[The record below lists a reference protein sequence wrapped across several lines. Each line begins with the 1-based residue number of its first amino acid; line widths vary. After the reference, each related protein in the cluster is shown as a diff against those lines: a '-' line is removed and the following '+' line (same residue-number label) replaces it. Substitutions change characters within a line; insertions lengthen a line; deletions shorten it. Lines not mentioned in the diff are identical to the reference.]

1 MPRAGSVNQLGPKKS
16 AKAPVA
22 VKPSGAVKSVKVPEV
37 QAVKNLKV
45 GTAWIKANKD
55 IIESIGWSDRH
66 RFIYGLSRVMCKE
79 HLIKL
84 TAVLSPDVVLT
95 GTLTGRPPTKR
106 IIALPDRRGDMLGRP
121 VGRQRLLVEFGIRV
135 LGCFA

>member
-1 MPRAGSVNQLGPKKS
+1 MKH
-16 AKAPVA
+16 
-22 VKPSGAVKSVKVPEV
+22 
-37 QAVKNLKV
+37 LKV

-66 RFIYGLSRVMCKE
+66 RFIYGLSRVMSKD

-84 TAVLSPDVVLT
+84 NAVLAPDVVLT

-106 IIALPDRRGDMLGRP
+106 IIALPDRRGDMLGRL

-135 LGCFA
+135 LVRFA